1 MVRTSSFDASSA
13 RTRAE
18 RTRSPNRHI
27 PPRRADPTRP
37 PRWRPAMR
45 QAARTSAPASRA
57 APRPSA
63 PPYAPDSPQH
73 DAAPGPAHHGT
84 PRQAERMYSCAHL
97 VSPSSLSR
105 TRCHNRK
112 TPDGQKHRQ
121 PNAQLATAPS
131 PRRRPQTAHSPSD
144 PGTSQ
149 PPAQLRTKG
158 AAPAQQRRRGAKPR
172 PQPLADISIRER
184 AGRTHSPSRLL
195 ADSRCAGSIRR
206 SLPQTMQVR
215 PATAAR

>member
-97 VSPSSLSR
+97 VLPSSLSR
-105 TRCHNRK
+105 TRCHNHK

-144 PGTSQ
+144 PETSQ
-149 PPAQLRTKG
+149 PPAPTADQGGSASPTAKT
-158 AAPAQQRRRGAKPR
+158 RREVSSST
-172 PQPLADISIRER
+172 LADISIRER

>member
-97 VSPSSLSR
+97 VLPSSLSR
-105 TRCHNRK
+105 TRCHNHK

-121 PNAQLATAPS
+121 PNAQLATA
-131 PRRRPQTAHSPSD
+131 RRPIEAANGP
-144 PGTSQ
+144 Q
-149 PPAQLRTKG
+149 PVRPRNKPT
-158 AAPAQQRRRGAKPR
+158 PR
-172 PQPLADISIRER
+172 PNCGPRGQRQPNSEDA
-184 AGRTHSPSRLL
+184 A
-195 ADSRCAGSIRR
+195 R
-206 SLPQTMQVR
+206 SLVLNPCRHIDKRTSRENALPVAPTR
-215 PATAAR
+215 R